1 MNGLNTTSIYQA
13 FSETVRKHPD
23 KPALVFL
30 GHTWTYGHLQRTIER
45 LAASLYVMGVRQGDK
60 VVIYLPNI
68 PQNVV
73 AWLAMQRLRAVPVV
87 ISPIYTASDFKYM
100 ANDTE
105 ANTAICMDTNFGYVV
120 RVVPE
125 TSVKRILVC
134 TTTGMISWWKRL
146 LGKAFD
152 RAPEGK
158 FALGENVH
166 SLEALLKKSAPPA
179 PPLKDETV
187 EETASILYTGGTTGL
202 PKGVPIS
209 NIAFLQNALESRKS
223 FEYLVPLG
231 HGIQL
236 QAAPLFHVLGQM
248 SGIGACLSVAGDTMI
263 LAPRVNLDA
272 HFDIIQRYG
281 VNQQFGVPSLYR
293 MILDHDRVDYYNLR
307 SLKFCMIGGDV
318 VPLEIMDRWHKKF
331 GKPLYQ
337 GYGITEASGTVAI
350 CRPEEDAPL
359 GSMGRPLP
367 MQEIKIVN
375 PDTLEPVAPGEP
387 GELLVRSQHMVRA
400 YWNKPEETS
409 ESFVTLDGKLW
420 YKSRDIVRQDAQG
433 FLYFL
438 DRSADM
444 IKHKGYRVAASEIE
458 RVLQEHPAVTAACVV
473 GIPDPG
479 VGERIKAFVVLK
491 EDVRGVTGYDLITWA
506 RQRLAAYKVP
516 QYIEFRDVLPKS
528 KVGKMLRREL
538 RAEER
543 KKLEKSKV

>member
-1 MNGLNTTSIYQA
+1 MNGLSTTSIYEA
-13 FSETVRKHPD
+13 FSETVRRHPD

-30 GHTWTYGHLQRTIER
+30 GNTWSYAQLQRAIER
-45 LAASLYVMGVRQGDK
+45 LAAGLFRVGVRQGDK
-60 VVIYLPNI
+60 VIIYLPNI

-100 ANDTE
+100 ASDTG
-105 ANTAICMDTNFGYVV
+105 ATTAICMDTNFGYVM
-120 RVVPE
+120 RVVPD
-125 TSVKRILVC
+125 TAVKTVLVC

-146 LGKAFD
+146 MGKAFD

-158 FALGENVH
+158 FALGENVL
-166 SLEALLKKSAPPA
+166 SLEALLKKPAPA
-179 PPLKDETV
+179 PPPLKSDGI

-209 NIAFLQNALESRKS
+209 NVAFLYNALESRKS
-223 FEYLVPLG
+223 FEHLVPLG
-231 HGIQL
+231 SGVQL

-248 SGIGACLSVAGDTMI
+248 SGIGACLSIAGDTMI

-293 MILDHDRVDYYNLR
+293 MVLDHDRVDYYNLS

-318 VPLEIMDRWHKKF
+318 VPLEIMDRWQKKF

-350 CRPEEDAPL
+350 SRPEENPPV
-359 GSMGRPLP
+359 GSMGKLLP

-375 PDTLEPVAPGEP
+375 PDTLEAVAPGEP
-387 GELLVRSQHMVRA
+387 GELLVRSDHMVKA
-400 YWNKPEETS
+400 YWNKPEETA
-409 ESFVTLDGKLW
+409 ESFVILDGKLW
-420 YKSRDIVRQDAQG
+420 YKSRDVIRQDGEG

-543 KKLEKSKV
+543 KKQEKS